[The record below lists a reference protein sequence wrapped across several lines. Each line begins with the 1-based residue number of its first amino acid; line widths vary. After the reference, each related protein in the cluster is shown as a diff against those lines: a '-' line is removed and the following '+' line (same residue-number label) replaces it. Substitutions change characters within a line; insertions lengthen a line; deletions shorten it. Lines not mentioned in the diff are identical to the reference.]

1 MQRPCQH
8 RQIVDSLVD
17 AFYRRRVDPVLDHH
31 GRHRPAGHNRLAH
44 DGVLPE
50 CDATLRIDPCL
61 DRMDVHRPI
70 KPCAGVVLAAELQPH
85 RRAATDRLRDVDGRD
100 SEVTRPVGA
109 PAKAAA

>member
-1 MQRPCQH
+1 MA
-8 RQIVDSLVD
+8 D
-17 AFYRRRVDPVLDHH
+17 
-31 GRHRPAGHNRLAH
+31 

-50 CDATLRIDPCL
+50 RDAALRVDPGL

-70 KPCAGVVLAAELQPH
+70 KPRAGVVLAAELQPH